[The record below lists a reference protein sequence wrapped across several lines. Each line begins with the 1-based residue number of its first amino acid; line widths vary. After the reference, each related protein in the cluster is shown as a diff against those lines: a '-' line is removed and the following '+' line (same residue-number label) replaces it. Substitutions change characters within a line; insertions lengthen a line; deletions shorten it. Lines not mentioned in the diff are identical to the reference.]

1 MEALFQ
7 GICDGV
13 ILFYTSDLWGQSTN
27 FRWIRLLLLSP
38 VCSFKNELAPTLKT
52 KN

>member
-1 MEALFQ
+1 MNLRR
-7 GICDGV
+7 CNTV
-13 ILFYTSDLWGQSTN
+13 LWGQSTN
-27 FRWIRLLLLSP
+27 FRWIGLFLLSP